1 MRTCQGVFG
10 IILFRKR
17 NFFCIQ
23 GKKTMKISQRG
34 SKMYRERN
42 EIGEKK
48 VLKKLK
54 LRFLRTR
61 IFQSSSTVA
70 TPGTSDMKAITF
82 S

>member
-1 MRTCQGVFG
+1 
-10 IILFRKR
+10 
-17 NFFCIQ
+17 
-23 GKKTMKISQRG
+23 MKISQRG